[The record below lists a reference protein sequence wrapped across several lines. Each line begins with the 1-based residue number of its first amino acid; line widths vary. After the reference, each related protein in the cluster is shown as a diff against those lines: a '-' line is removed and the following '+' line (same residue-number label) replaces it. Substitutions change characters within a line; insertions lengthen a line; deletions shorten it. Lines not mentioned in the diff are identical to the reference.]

1 MSSSNVRKGQQY
13 CCVDGDSTAWQ
24 VLAVSP
30 DPSGIP
36 HARLCNVEQPY
47 EFKTLT
53 CSLVADPRYYRLLAD
68 EPNTGSVPQS
78 IRAKLPRRRTP
89 RLSPA
94 A

>member
-13 CCVDGDSTAWQ
+13 CYADGDSSVWQ

-53 CSLVADPRYYRLLAD
+53 CSLVADPRHYRLLSD
-68 EPNTGSVPQS
+68 ESDASVATQS

>member
-1 MSSSNVRKGQQY
+1 MSSSNVKVGQQY
-13 CCVDGDSTAWQ
+13 CCANGDSAVWQ
-24 VLAVSP
+24 VLAVSL

-47 EFKTLT
+47 EFRTLT
-53 CSLVADPRYYRLLAD
+53 CSLIADPHHYRLLAD
-68 EPNTGSVPQS
+68 ESDAGAATQI

>member
-1 MSSSNVRKGQQY
+1 MSSSNVRKDQQF
-13 CCVDGDSTAWQ
+13 CCAAGDSTVWQ

-36 HARLCNVEQPY
+36 HARLCNVERPY
-47 EFKTLT
+47 EFRTLT
-53 CSLVADPRYYRLLAD
+53 CSLLDDPRHYRLLSDVSDA
-68 EPNTGSVPQS
+68 NLAPQT

>member
-13 CCVDGDSTAWQ
+13 CCVAGDSTVWQ
-24 VLAVSP
+24 VFAVSP

-36 HARLCNVEQPY
+36 HARLFNVGRPY
-47 EFKTLT
+47 ELKTLT
-53 CSLVADPRYYRLLAD
+53 CSLLDDPLHYRLLAD
-68 EPNTGSVPQS
+68 ETDGGVAIQA
-78 IRAKLPRRRTP
+78 IRAYLPRRRAP